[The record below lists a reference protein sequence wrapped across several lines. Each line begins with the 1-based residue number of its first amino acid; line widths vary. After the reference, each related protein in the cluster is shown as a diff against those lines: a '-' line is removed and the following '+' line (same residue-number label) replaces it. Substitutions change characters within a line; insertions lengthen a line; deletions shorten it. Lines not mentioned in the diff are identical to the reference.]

1 MTLHEN
7 RASLCACV
15 EIPQGGLDRE
25 QVIRYA
31 RARVRVR
38 ARARAA
44 LSRLSERSLH
54 HCRTTLYRTSL
65 WSPRGKL
72 IRGGIKEPTIEMK
85 QWNLVTAGLMSLF
98 QHVKE
103 GRDGKFRE

>member
-38 ARARAA
+38 ARAR
-44 LSRLSERSLH
+44 SSDGQ
-54 HCRTTLYRTSL
+54 LYHAYLKGHSITVG
-65 WSPRGKL
+65 PHFP
-72 IRGGIKEPTIEMK
+72 EP
-85 QWNLVTAGLMSLF
+85 LCGL
-98 QHVKE
+98 
-103 GRDGKFRE
+103 REEN